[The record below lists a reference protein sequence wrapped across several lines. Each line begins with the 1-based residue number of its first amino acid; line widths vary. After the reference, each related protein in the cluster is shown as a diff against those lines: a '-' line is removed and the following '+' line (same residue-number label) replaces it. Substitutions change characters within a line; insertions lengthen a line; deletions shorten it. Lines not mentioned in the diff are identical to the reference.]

1 MRIQRTKN
9 ASRNMIFGVVQ
20 KVYQIIIPF
29 VMRTIMIHYMGISYA
44 GLNNLFTSILQVL
57 NLSEL
62 GIGAA
67 LIYSM
72 YDPIAKDDTKKICA
86 LMSLYRTCFR
96 VIGIVIFVIGCLLLP
111 FLPELISGT
120 IPEGLNL
127 YTLYLM
133 YLGNTVLSYWLFA
146 YKNSLLYSHQRTD
159 VYSKVVLITNTIQY
173 ILQVYALLVI
183 QNYYVYLAV
192 SIISQLITNILT
204 ARVVDTMYPNYQPR
218 GSVDKETI
226 KDIKKRTKGLITN
239 KIGSTVLLSAD
250 SIIISAFLGLSVLAI
265 YQNYF
270 FIVSSVISIIY
281 IIYQSILAG
290 IGNSL
295 IVEKSSK
302 NFKDFRTMTFI
313 ISWIATFCSSCLMSL
328 FQPFMK
334 IWMGEGYLLDYPIII
349 CIVIYFYIFEIDQL
363 IGTYKDAAG
372 IWYADRYRPLVTALV
387 NVILNIILIKSMGL
401 YGVILSTIISM
412 LFIEIPW
419 MISNLFHSVFENEKI
434 YPYVLLLIKY
444 AGIAIIINTI
454 VFLICNNIEDDGI
467 STFLVKLV
475 ICMIVPNILEVLIFF
490 KNEEFKNVIQIIKK
504 LVDKQLIKNPQ

>member
-226 KDIKKRTKGLITN
+226 KDI
-239 KIGSTVLLSAD
+239 
-250 SIIISAFLGLSVLAI
+250 
-265 YQNYF
+265 
-270 FIVSSVISIIY
+270 
-281 IIYQSILAG
+281 
-290 IGNSL
+290 
-295 IVEKSSK
+295 
-302 NFKDFRTMTFI
+302 
-313 ISWIATFCSSCLMSL
+313 
-328 FQPFMK
+328 
-334 IWMGEGYLLDYPIII
+334 
-349 CIVIYFYIFEIDQL
+349 
-363 IGTYKDAAG
+363 
-372 IWYADRYRPLVTALV
+372 
-387 NVILNIILIKSMGL
+387 
-401 YGVILSTIISM
+401 
-412 LFIEIPW
+412 
-419 MISNLFHSVFENEKI
+419 
-434 YPYVLLLIKY
+434 
-444 AGIAIIINTI
+444 
-454 VFLICNNIEDDGI
+454 
-467 STFLVKLV
+467 
-475 ICMIVPNILEVLIFF
+475 
-490 KNEEFKNVIQIIKK
+490 
-504 LVDKQLIKNPQ
+504 